1 MKNKPKSDLKKSF
14 GKRLALVRKAKGITQ
29 LELAKKIG
37 ATQRVIA
44 YYEAESDHIPTNLL
58 VPIAKALK
66 VSLDELVGLKKK
78 SLDSTKHA
86 SLWRKLKNAEK
97 LTKKDQKT
105 LLDFLDALL
114 VRSKSK

>member
-66 VSLDELVGLKKK
+66 VSLDELVGLKKN
-78 SLDSTKHA
+78 L
-86 SLWRKLKNAEK
+86 
-97 LTKKDQKT
+97 
-105 LLDFLDALL
+105 
-114 VRSKSK
+114 